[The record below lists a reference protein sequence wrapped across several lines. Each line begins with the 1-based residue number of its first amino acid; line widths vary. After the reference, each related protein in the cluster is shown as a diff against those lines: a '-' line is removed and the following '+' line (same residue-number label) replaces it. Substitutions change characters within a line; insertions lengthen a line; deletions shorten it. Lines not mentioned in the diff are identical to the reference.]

1 MGPGTEGPVVA
12 RKSAAESARWRARI
26 GETRLAPPESYNK
39 YLMAPEVVFSG
50 VYQTLRITR
59 TACTH
64 DSEHGCGSCSR
75 ASGAIRSSVFETSM
89 ITRPKTRSIRS
100 ATDFLAPRTLMV
112 DIIQHDSH
120 TLHSHKN
127 VYRRRKNVRITCD
140 KSSQVMRTHV
150 Q

>member
-12 RKSAAESARWRARI
+12 RKSAAESARRRTI
-26 GETRLAPPESYNK
+26 VVGTRMTSLESCNM

-50 VYQTLRITR
+50 LYQTLRSTR

-100 ATDFLAPRTLMV
+100 ATDFLAPRALMV

-140 KSSQVMRTHV
+140 FCRR
-150 Q
+150 